1 MLGVKEWK
9 NDMDIKEE
17 ITWLDTKDHTPF
29 GYQYI
34 LMSTLSIP
42 YCSVGVYRPEKKSIY
57 FSNGITEVNF
67 EVTHFCYIPNSPNSP
82 NFKEKITKEQSDT

>member
-1 MLGVKEWK
+1 
-9 NDMDIKEE
+9 MDIKEE
-17 ITWLDTKDHTPF
+17 ITWLDTKDHTPI

-42 YCSVGVYRPEKKSIY
+42 YCSVGVYRPEKKSFY

-67 EVTHFCYIPNSPNSP
+67 KMTHFCYIPKGA